1 MLLHYKI
8 YNMFFR
14 IWNYRSK
21 LIKSFFLDFLI
32 FTFLSILYSEVF
44 FNRIDLL
51 ILNFSLWIILS
62 YTIGRYHDFKK
73 INNQI
78 IIRNIFKTFIIFLL
92 LINLC
97 FVLEKVFY
105 FQKDF
110 TFSFNDLTYFYFIN
124 STLSIIINLVFN
136 FIYLKNKR
144 NMKWIILKEN
154 YLLKCLEKDNIESKT
169 FLQKN
174 LKLLMEISNIDFS
187 LLNKV
192 KGIIL
197 EKNKELSLHEEEII
211 LDLKKRGI
219 LVMGNF
225 EWCEIYLHRI
235 PPKVIEEELHRKRI
249 LYPRFN
255 IFEYRV
261 KRISEFF
268 ICLILILITLPII
281 LIAGFLIYREDKG
294 AIFYS
299 QIRQGLYGKNFRI
312 FKLRTMK
319 INSEINGP
327 QWSFEN
333 DKRITKIGHILRK
346 TRIDEIPQLLSV
358 IKGEMSLIGPRPE
371 RPEIDNKLEKKIV
384 GYKSRYNLLPGI
396 TGWAQVNYPYG
407 ASIHDSYN
415 KLSFDFY
422 YLRNCSTFLDLIIL
436 FKTARVVL
444 KYKNAS
450 FY

>member
-1 MLLHYKI
+1 MLLNYKI

-14 IWNYRSK
+14 IWKYRSK

-32 FTFLSILYSEVF
+32 FIFLSILYSEVF

-169 FLQKN
+169 FLQK
-174 LKLLMEISNIDFS
+174 KFKITYG
-187 LLNKV
+187 NK
-192 KGIIL
+192 
-197 EKNKELSLHEEEII
+197 
-211 LDLKKRGI
+211 
-219 LVMGNF
+219 
-225 EWCEIYLHRI
+225 
-235 PPKVIEEELHRKRI
+235 
-249 LYPRFN
+249 
-255 IFEYRV
+255 
-261 KRISEFF
+261 
-268 ICLILILITLPII
+268 
-281 LIAGFLIYREDKG
+281 
-294 AIFYS
+294 
-299 QIRQGLYGKNFRI
+299 
-312 FKLRTMK
+312 
-319 INSEINGP
+319 
-327 QWSFEN
+327 
-333 DKRITKIGHILRK
+333 
-346 TRIDEIPQLLSV
+346 
-358 IKGEMSLIGPRPE
+358 
-371 RPEIDNKLEKKIV
+371 
-384 GYKSRYNLLPGI
+384 
-396 TGWAQVNYPYG
+396 
-407 ASIHDSYN
+407 
-415 KLSFDFY
+415 
-422 YLRNCSTFLDLIIL
+422 
-436 FKTARVVL
+436 
-444 KYKNAS
+444 
-450 FY
+450 